1 MDKVSPNDS
10 VFNPVIDQYN
20 KVVVDFDSSL
30 IRKNLTEEFKTKGD
44 YVGREIYE
52 LLQNAEDQKSTYVKI
67 TLDDQ
72 FVSVENG
79 GPECVPFSKKGF
91 ISIMMADM
99 SPKFE
104 DGAKQYIGCKGL
116 GFRSI
121 LNWSKSIEICS
132 NGVRCKF
139 SREIAD
145 NCWED
150 IKQHIIENIKDK
162 EKAAQV
168 ILKHESFA
176 KRNYGFRTPV
186 PTLAKPITDD
196 YDGPIDSTVIRVE
209 YDMSDSRV
217 VNSIN
222 EQIKSISG
230 TILIFL
236 THIKRI
242 EIQDKVHGN
251 SQVITCTHEPLSE
264 GVEQYHIMTEGQ
276 DTTVFYVLKR
286 DGATDK
292 NKYEVSI
299 AYCPDRKVSGEYVYS
314 FFPTRMRLGLPCV
327 VHATFDL
334 NSSRN
339 ALKDNS
345 PENDT
350 LMDFL
355 ASSLM
360 DFSCWV
366 AKHRA
371 SKGIYD
377 WDAYSILSLNEFD
390 KKDFPIL
397 DSQINAKLSELS
409 IIPTIGRLYSPAKD
423 VEYYGEEFSSLFND
437 LTVHLNQCSALFAR
451 HVIPGMPGQLE
462 SFIKQATAYDD
473 TFVERINLLS
483 EEMLSLRE
491 HEIVYR
497 IRLINSLIQ
506 LSCGRMFKLL
516 VAKED
521 HQLCDKPCLYVGRS
535 LPQPPEELRNTY
547 IDDELL
553 NAIYDSFGSRDPET
567 IRKRLSLITEITRS
581 DVTDLKE
588 KIIAFTKENRNID
601 KFKELIRSFFLGIS
615 DESNSITNVIEEIS
629 GKLLFFDSS
638 GRERHHPY
646 EMVLDEASSSR
657 FNDYQ
662 PEWIMYQSLEEWA
675 DYLQTDIKTARDFF
689 IHTLGLSCSVPKDYI
704 SFGHDDDYL
713 RQYSEQY
720 RSDEPPWPYTFHSER
735 ILSYQSDIKT
745 ANYAYVIK
753 TDFLDYL
760 ARRCNNCNVFLN
772 QVFGDPGCKLA
783 VSNRYIYY
791 QYRSLHSEV
800 ASCSYL
806 EYKLREHPFL
816 APLSTYI
823 VSDNLNLLAGEKY
836 SFEALPELSEQETK
850 QILLNL
856 GAKSSLS
863 DLTKDEL
870 YSILYQIPD
879 SCPPKGVSDVYKKI
893 REALLKYRSECA
905 QDALEFHNKGRVY
918 ARLGGVVSIWPVSE
932 VYYWD
937 NDQLPQK
944 VLSTKPKFEIGNR
957 VGEESVK
964 AIFGVSLAKEIAIE
978 EVPGKS
984 CPNQIMTSLVN
995 AYFKRRIKYILSY
1008 CHDNQAR
1015 FKELFIEPLKDITFN
1030 IYSSFHYLLDGAEY
1044 DLSDGEM
1051 VTRPDKERVYHICS
1065 TASGIT
1071 NDCIDD
1077 PKLCEA
1083 IVESICITLKITGS
1097 EKIGYFRNIIS
1108 SSISKNDYI
1117 WKRDGVFEKWSD
1129 IEKAMGLSEKERGYW
1144 EIISKMTGKEIDF
1157 SRLSLGFRE
1166 KRAYLSELYP
1176 NIDFEALFDKS
1187 FPEFDD
1193 MDMDKKYS
1201 LAIGLKQYGFDDI
1214 SAFGD
1219 DGFYEYYAKTLNEIK
1234 NTYGE
1239 AYKTNR
1245 FRLLNANK
1253 ELTRD
1258 DVYAFY
1264 DSCQGFL
1271 GSLSWTS
1278 DLAKDNKKQL
1288 LSPDQ
1293 LDDLVSKYLE
1303 KKYGFSN
1310 RNDIDEI
1317 KPLETYAAIMS
1328 EAGVIESDFE
1338 QKDLVLSYFRGFEPV
1353 FKEKADAILRQRNAD
1368 SLSAN
1373 SDDSRGAVAA
1383 SFSYGHGI
1391 PIETGIQKVNHSGS
1405 GGGSFNS
1412 RPANLYRN
1420 GKNAEWLVYNAL
1432 CARKDEFIKVIP
1444 NSRILDS
1451 LIGSD
1456 NNGKHCDILYYK
1468 KNKPNEERYLEVKSL
1483 KGSAI
1488 FLSDD
1493 EYLFAS
1499 EHKETYD
1506 IAVVKDNSVTIIE
1519 HPFLDEED
1527 KPSLKV
1533 RPDVYRIDLKVESN
1547 LGESTGDE

>member
-1 MDKVSPNDS
+1 MNKLSPNDS
-10 VFNPVIDQYN
+10 VFNTVIDQYN

-52 LLQNAEDQKSTYVKI
+52 LLQNAEDQKSSYVKI
-67 TLDDQ
+67 TLDEQ
-72 FVSVENG
+72 YVSVENG
-79 GPECVPFSKKGF
+79 GAECVPFSKKGF

-132 NGVRCKF
+132 SGVRCKF

-150 IKQHIIENIKDK
+150 IKQHIFENIKDK

-168 ILKHESFA
+168 VLKHESFA

-196 YDGPIDSTVIRVE
+196 YFGPVDSTVIRVE
-209 YDMSDSRV
+209 YDKSDSRV

-230 TILIFL
+230 TILLFL
-236 THIKRI
+236 THIQRI
-242 EIQDKVHGN
+242 EIQDKVHGTC
-251 SQVITCTHEPLSE
+251 QIITCSHGPLSDD
-264 GVEQYHIMTEGQ
+264 VEQYHIMTEGHE
-276 DTTVFYVLKR
+276 TTVFYVLKR
-286 DGATDK
+286 DGVTDK

-299 AYCPDRKVSGEYVYS
+299 AYCPDKKVSGEYVYS

-345 PENDT
+345 TENDT
-350 LMDFL
+350 LMNIL

-360 DFSCWV
+360 DFSSWV

-390 KKDFPIL
+390 KKEFPIL

-409 IIPTIGRLYSPAKD
+409 IIPTLGRLYSPAKD
-423 VEYYGEEFSSLFND
+423 IEYYGEEFSLLFTD
-437 LTVHLNQCSALFAR
+437 LATHLNQCSTLFEH
-451 HVIPGMPGQLE
+451 HVIPGMPRQLA
-462 SFIKQATAYDD
+462 SFIKQTTANNDS
-473 TFVERINLLS
+473 FVERINLLS
-483 EEMLSLRE
+483 EKMLNLGE
-491 HEIVYR
+491 HENDFR
-497 IRLINSLIQ
+497 IRLIDTLLQ

-516 VAKED
+516 VAKD
-521 HQLCDKPCLYVGRS
+521 VHQLCDKPCLYVGRS

-547 IDDELL
+547 IDDGLL

-567 IRKRLSLITEITRS
+567 IRKRLSLITKIERS

-588 KIIAFTKENRNID
+588 RIIAFTKENRSID
-601 KFKELIRSFFLGIS
+601 KFKELIRSFFLGVS
-615 DESNSITNVIEEIS
+615 DERDSIANVIEEIS
-629 GKLLFFDSS
+629 NKLLFFDSS
-638 GRERHHPY
+638 GTESHHPY
-646 EMVLDEASSSR
+646 EMVLNEASSSR

-662 PEWIMYQSLEEWA
+662 PEWIMYQTLEEWA
-675 DYLQTDIKTARDFF
+675 DYLQTDLKTARDFF
-689 IHTLGLSCSVPKDYI
+689 IHTLGLSYSVPKDYI
-704 SFGHDDDYL
+704 SFGSDDDYL
-713 RQYSEQY
+713 RKYSEQY
-720 RSDEPPWPYTFHSER
+720 RSNEPPWPYTFQSER

-760 ARRCNNCNVFLN
+760 ANRSSNCNDFLN
-772 QVFGDPGCKLA
+772 QVFSDPGCKLA
-783 VSNRYIYY
+783 ASNRFIYY

-800 ASCSYL
+800 VSCSYL
-806 EYKLREHPFL
+806 EYNLRKHPIL
-816 APLSTYI
+816 APLRTYV
-823 VSDNLNLLAGEKY
+823 VSDNLSLLADEKY
-836 SFEALPELSEQETK
+836 SFEALPDLSEQETK

-856 GAKSSLS
+856 GAKSSLA
-863 DLTKDEL
+863 DLTKEEL

-879 SCPPKGVSDVYKKI
+879 SCPPKGVSDIYKKI

-905 QDALEFHNKGRVY
+905 QDALEFHNHGRVF
-918 ARLGGVVSIWPVSE
+918 ARLGGVVDVWPVSK

-964 AIFGVSLAKEIAIE
+964 TLFGVSLAKGIAIE

-984 CPNQIMTSLVN
+984 CPNQAMTSLVN
-995 AYFKRRIKYILSY
+995 AYFKRRIKYILCY

-1015 FKELFIEPLKDITFN
+1015 FKELFIEPLKDITFI

-1044 DLSDGEM
+1044 ALSDGEM
-1051 VTRPDKERVYHICS
+1051 LTRPDKERVYHICS
-1065 TASGIT
+1065 TATGIM

-1083 IVESICITLKITGS
+1083 VVESICITLKITGS
-1097 EKIGYFRNIIS
+1097 EKIGYFRTIIS

-1129 IEKAMGLSEKERGYW
+1129 IEKSMGLSEKERGYW
-1144 EIISKMTGKEIDF
+1144 EIISKMTGKEIDY

-1166 KRAYLSELYP
+1166 KKAYLSELYP

-1193 MDMDKKYS
+1193 MGVDKKYA
-1201 LAIGLKQYGFDDI
+1201 LAIGFKQYGFDDV

-1219 DGFYEYYAKTLNEIK
+1219 DGFYEYYAKILNEIK

-1239 AYKTNR
+1239 AYKTNE
-1245 FRLLNANK
+1245 FRSLNAKK
-1253 ELTRD
+1253 ELIID
-1258 DVYAFY
+1258 DIYDFY

-1271 GSLSWTS
+1271 DSRSWTC
-1278 DLAKDNKKQL
+1278 DLANNNKKRL

-1293 LDDLVSKYLE
+1293 LDDLVSKYLDE
-1303 KKYGFSN
+1303 KYGFSD

-1328 EAGVIESDFE
+1328 EAGLIESDFV
-1338 QKDLVLSYFRGFEPV
+1338 QRDLVLRFFPGFEPI
-1353 FKEKADAILRQRNAD
+1353 FKEKADTILQQRNAD

-1373 SDDSRGAVAA
+1373 SDDSRDAVAT
-1383 SFSYGHGI
+1383 SFSYGHGV
-1391 PIETGIQKVNHSGS
+1391 PIEPGAQRVKHSGS
-1405 GGGSFNS
+1405 GGGSYNS
-1412 RPANLYRN
+1412 HPANLYRN

-1432 CARKDEFIKVIP
+1432 CARKDEFLKVIP

-1468 KNKPNEERYLEVKSL
+1468 KDMPNEERYLEVKSL

-1493 EYLFAS
+1493 EYMFAS
-1499 EHKETYD
+1499 LHKETYD

-1519 HPFLDEED
+1519 HPFMEEED
-1527 KPSLKV
+1527 KPSLQVK
-1533 RPDVYRIDLKVESN
+1533 PDIYRIDLTIKNEPENPAV
-1547 LGESTGDE
+1547 DK